1 MFGNRFR
8 CTRFYQ
14 LPIYF
19 RFQDIDLVGFKIFMD
34 TYLEMTFP
42 SELLRRLFLSFA
54 RKTQKLPFGVLGG
67 IEREGGGRPGGG
79 LFSQSSSTITG
90 AFHSLGSRYFGLSG
104 GGGQNSG
111 QGSNSL
117 SKPAPSQSVP
127 EGTKLLCT
135 VS

>member
-1 MFGNRFR
+1 M
-8 CTRFYQ
+8 
-14 LPIYF
+14 
-19 RFQDIDLVGFKIFMD
+19 GFKIFMD
-34 TYLEMTFP
+34 TYFETTFP

-67 IEREGGGRPGGG
+67 TEREGGRTGGG

-117 SKPAPSQSVP
+117 NKPAPSQSVP

-135 VS
+135 VCVRSFFYF